1 MDWSRRFGDSPKRL
15 LSPKAV
21 LVPWLLQ
28 QSRGDLPGVSA
39 VLPVSHQQA
48 GDPGVLGCLHGCSEG
63 RSISPASFIP
73 LLKLKPAASSRHWD
87 ACVAS
92 GSSSL
97 ALPVGSGRSQA
108 ELWGQGGM
116 SSSPGPPADP
126 GLFQALLAHLPHA
139 ALGPGWPPS
148 RERCGELAVPPRPT
162 GQHLRALLGMGH
174 FIFLSLKKKN
184 LLI

>member
-1 MDWSRRFGDSPKRL
+1 MDWSRRSGDSPKRL

-28 QSRGDLPGVSA
+28 QSRGDLPGVGA

-48 GDPGVLGCLHGCSEG
+48 GDPGVLGCLRGCSEG

-73 LLKLKPAASSRHWD
+73 LLKLKPAASPRHWD
-87 ACVAS
+87 ACVAL

-97 ALPVGSGRSQA
+97 ALPVGSGWSQA

-116 SSSPGPPADP
+116 SSLPGPPADP
-126 GLFQALLAHLPHA
+126 GLFQALLAHLPLQPLARAGHPAGNA
-139 ALGPGWPPS
+139 AGSWRCPLGPRGS
-148 RERCGELAVPPRPT
+148 TCGRCWEWGISS
-162 GQHLRALLGMGH
+162 
-174 FIFLSLKKKN
+174 F
-184 LLI
+184 